1 MGGGDSQPLQQTS
14 SIQLSPEQQGISNLA
29 FPFAQQ
35 FGQTPLQLPT
45 GSGVAGFAPAELQAQ
60 QGALDVAGSSQ
71 LGQQS
76 AGALS
81 NILSP
86 GFLDPASNPAL
97 GAQSAAVTDVATQNL
112 LNNILP
118 ALRSGAAVSGGPFS
132 GGSSRE
138 GIAEGLAVGETQ
150 RAITNALA
158 GLQAQNFQTGLGAQV
173 QGLGLSPQ
181 VQAGQLFGP
190 GVQGAVGAQQR
201 GLDQAQLSEQQQR
214 ETLQQLLPL
223 LQSQQLFGLV
233 SGSPGAEGV
242 TSVQGSQAGGPGA
255 IQSAIGGAATGA
267 TLGSAFP
274 VVGTGLGGLL
284 GGGLGLLGSL
294 LG

>member
-14 SIQLSPEQQGISNLA
+14 SVKLSPEQQGISNLA

-35 FGQTPLQLPT
+35 FGQQPLTLPE

-60 QGALDVAGSSQ
+60 QGALGVAGADQ
-71 LGQQS
+71 LGQ
-76 AGALS
+76 GAAAQLQ

-86 GFLDPASNPAL
+86 GFLDPASNPTLA
-97 GAQSAAVTDVATQNL
+97 AQGQAVTEGVTENL
-112 LNNILP
+112 LRNILP
-118 ALRSGAAVSGGPFS
+118 ALRSGASVSGGPFS

-138 GIAEGLAVGETQ
+138 GIAQGIAAQGASSEIA
-150 RAITNALA
+150 RALA

-201 GLDQAQLSEQQQR
+201 GLEQAQLSEQQQR

-223 LQSQQLFGLV
+223 LQSQQLFGLLA
-233 SGSPGAEGV
+233 GTPGAQGV
-242 TSVQGSQAGGPGA
+242 TEVQGSQAGGPGA
-255 IQSAIGGAATGA
+255 IQGALGGAASGA
-267 TLGSAFP
+267 ALGSFFP
-274 VVGTGLGGLL
+274 GIGTGIGAIGGGLL
-284 GGGLGLLGSL
+284 GALLG
-294 LG
+294 

>member
-1 MGGGDSQPLQQTS
+1 MGGGDSQPLTQTS
-14 SIQLSPEQQGISNLA
+14 SVQLSPEQQGISNLA

-35 FGQTPLQLPT
+35 FGQTPLQLPS

-60 QGALDVAGSSQ
+60 QGALNVAGSSQ
-71 LGQQS
+71 LGQQAS
-76 AGALS
+76 GTLG

-118 ALRSGAAVSGGPFS
+118 ALRSGASVQGGPFS

-158 GLQAQNFQTGLGAQV
+158 GLQAQNFQTGLQAQT
-173 QGLGLSPQ
+173 QGLGLTPQ
-181 VQAGQLFGP
+181 TQASQLFGS

-201 GLDQAQLSEQQQR
+201 GLEQAQLSEQQQR

-223 LQSQQLFGLV
+223 LQSQQLFGLLA
-233 SGSPGAEGV
+233 GTPGAQGV
-242 TSVQGSQAGGPGA
+242 TEVQGAQAGGPGA
-255 IQSAIGGAATGA
+255 LQGGLGGASAGASIGSLFGPMGTGIGAIG
-267 TLGSAFP
+267 
-274 VVGTGLGGLL
+274 GGLL
-284 GGGLGLLGSL
+284 GALLG
-294 LG
+294 